1 MDAELRSATDGSRE
15 EESDGGRE
23 VGFEQRRV
31 GGWDVRDWKRWVFMV
46 IFSRIISRLSVC

>member
-46 IFSRIISRLSVC
+46 VFSRIISRLSVC